1 MPEPFTNPP
10 VPIAGNASRKRR
22 SGVALILVLLLLAL
36 LIVVVYSFAYSTRV
50 NRRLARNRAAD
61 LQVTYLGKAGVEV
74 AKALLGSDSE
84 DNGHDWLGD
93 KWAER
98 LPPVRLEEAVIR
110 VRIVDEDRK
119 VNINAL
125 ALDRNSLA
133 KTDVSISDLREP
145 IRERIVRAIVSLGL
159 PIDAASLGAKIEE
172 RVALGDTEH
181 AQNPTY
187 PFIGRPYHSVEEL
200 LELDGIDGRT
210 LYGNESDG
218 GAHEPGLADVL
229 TVVGGAG
236 VNVNTASKGVLMA
249 LAEEVDER
257 MAEAILEHR
266 AEVEGLKA
274 SAELESVPGLTK
286 EIAKSL
292 ARLTTTQSAAFSLTV
307 TVDRGALHRTIR
319 ALLQRPLAGPPPKG
333 TPRLPLLI
341 PGLKTTRILRWE
353 EIR

>member
-1 MPEPFTNPP
+1 MTGPS
-10 VPIAGNASRKRR
+10 VPIAGNARR
-22 SGVALILVLLLLAL
+22 QRNSGIALILVLLLLAL

-74 AKALLGSDSE
+74 AKALLQSDNE
-84 DNGHDWLGD
+84 DNAHDWLGD

-110 VRIVDEDRK
+110 VRIIDEDRK

-133 KTDVSISDLREP
+133 KTDARIPDLREP
-145 IRERIVRAIVSLGL
+145 VRERIVRAIASLGL

-181 AQNPTY
+181 AQNPSF
-187 PFIGRPYHSVEEL
+187 PFVGRPYHSIEEL
-200 LELDGIDGRT
+200 LEIDGIDGRT
-210 LYGNESDG
+210 LYGNEG
-218 GAHEPGLADVL
+218 GEGAHEPGLTDVL
-229 TVVGGAG
+229 TVASGAG
-236 VNVNTASKGVLMA
+236 VNVNTAPKEVLMA
-249 LAEEVDER
+249 LAEEVDEQ

-266 AEVEGLKA
+266 AEVEGLGA
-274 SAELESVPGLTK
+274 STELESVSGLPK
-286 EIAKSL
+286 EVAKSL
-292 ARLTTTQSAAFSLTV
+292 AKLTTTQSVAFSLTV

-319 ALLQRPLAGPPPKG
+319 ALLQRPPASPQPKG

-341 PGLKTTRILRWE
+341 PGLKTIRILRWE